1 MKIISKSVEETAEI
15 AKGFIEKLSLG
26 VSDKAIVVGLY
37 GDLGSGKTTF
47 TQAVAKLLNI
57 NEYVTSP
64 TFVIQKRYPI
74 LNTKLDKNIEYGIS
88 NVDKEKIKNDS
99 KDQHSTFNIRPNFLT
114 SKASVENGNAPV
126 VSYSSFIH
134 IDAYRLDSGKE
145 LLALDFERD
154 LNDSRNLIFIEW
166 PERVA
171 DILPENHLK
180 INFKFVGENERE
192 IEI

>member
-26 VSDKAIVVGLY
+26 VSDKAIIVGLY

-74 LNTKLDKNIEYGIS
+74 NSPKSKVQSLKGREDRISSSVLSTLNFPL
-88 NVDKEKIKNDS
+88 
-99 KDQHSTFNIRPNFLT
+99 STF
-114 SKASVENGNAPV
+114 VHV
-126 VSYSSFIH
+126 
-134 IDAYRLDSGKE
+134 DAYRLDSGKE

>member
-1 MKIISKSVEETAEI
+1 MY
-15 AKGFIEKLSLG
+15 L
-26 VSDKAIVVGLY
+26 
-37 GDLGSGKTTF
+37 GKTTF

-57 NEYVTSP
+57 NECVTSP

-88 NVDKEKIKNDS
+88 NVGKEKIKNDL
-99 KDQHSTFNIRPNFLT
+99 KDQHSTFNIL
-114 SKASVENGNAPV
+114 
-126 VSYSSFIH
+126 YSSFIH

-145 LLALDFERD
+145 LLALDWNRD